1 MAFIVFICILFPFDN
16 ALISFNSR
24 FLIDF
29 QIFWVRSIWDGQN
42 WESHWIQKLF
52 NAQVLQS
59 TTYTMK
65 PNSLN
70 VILQLKKL
78 LLICIFFPKYLS
90 RSMLIRIIF
99 FISFFF
105 LSSIKR
111 RVIPSERNDRELLSE
126 VILLLNMLRI
136 LLNAI
141 RTTFDAR

>member
-29 QIFWVRSIWDGQN
+29 QIFWVRSIWDGKN

-78 LLICIFFPKYLS
+78 LLICIFFPE
-90 RSMLIRIIF
+90 IF
-99 FISFFF
+99 VTFNVNSYNIFYFIF